1 MPNKWIAHIKKTM
14 RKMKDSGTYVAGK
27 GLKQVIAVAKK
38 SWHSVK
44 KGVGLKGGAE
54 DSHNEKESS
63 DGKMMDVNMM
73 GDAAAKAAREKS
85 NASSTGMEKDD
96 PNSLAGVMG
105 GRKRKTRRR
114 RRHSRR
120 R

>member
-1 MPNKWIAHIKKTM
+1 
-14 RKMKDSGTYVAGK
+14 MKDSGTYVAGK

-54 DSHNEKESS
+54 GSDDEKESG
-63 DGKMMDVNMM
+63 DGKMMDV
-73 GDAAAKAAREKS
+73 DT
-85 NASSTGMEKDD
+85 NAPPANTGKTVDGTSGMELNGEK
-96 PNSLAGVMG
+96 VTG